1 MRRTGSIASLLA
13 IAGIT
18 LLLSGCRHQNEL
30 PDLSGLGAITAI
42 SREDGSG
49 TKAEFE
55 NLIHLQEN
63 ASDTEADSTENM
75 INQISASKGA
85 IGYAAFSSVK
95 DTKKNEDS
103 FRGWNP
109 AVSRHDQ
116 KRNLPAVQGVF
127 TGLHR

>member
-30 PDLSGLGAITAI
+30 PDLSGLGTITAI

-55 NLIHLQEN
+55 NLIHLRK
-63 ASDTEADSTENM
+63 M
-75 INQISASKGA
+75 LLI
-85 IGYAAFSSVK
+85 
-95 DTKKNEDS
+95 
-103 FRGWNP
+103 
-109 AVSRHDQ
+109 Q
-116 KRNLPAVQGVF
+116 KRIP
-127 TGLHR
+127 RKI